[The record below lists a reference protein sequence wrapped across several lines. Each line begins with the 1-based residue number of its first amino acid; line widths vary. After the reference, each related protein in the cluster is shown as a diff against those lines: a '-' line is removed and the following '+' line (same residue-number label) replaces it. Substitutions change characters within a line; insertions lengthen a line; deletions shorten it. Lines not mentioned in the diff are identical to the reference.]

1 MEKLDSPKLSD
12 VKIED
17 RFWSRYIKLVRE
29 KMLPYQWEVLN
40 DRVNDAAKSHCI
52 ENFKIAAKE
61 STGKYYGMVFQD
73 TDVAKW
79 LEALA
84 YSLEGEKNGEL
95 EKEADEV
102 IDLIGRAQQQDGYL
116 DTYYT
121 IQEPLG
127 RWSNLREGHEFIY
140 CRAYDRGCSGILSG
154 YGEGQFF
161 KDRMQTGRLYL

>member
-79 LEALA
+79 LEAAAFTLA
-84 YSLEGEKNGEL
+84 SGGRDEMLESL
-95 EKEADEV
+95 ADET
-102 IDLIGRAQQQDGYL
+102 IKLIGKAQCPDGYL
-116 DTYYT
+116 NTYYT
-121 IQEPLG
+121 IQEPDR
-127 RWSNLREGHEFIY
+127 RWSNLKEGHE
-140 CRAYDRGCSGILSG
+140 
-154 YGEGQFF
+154 
-161 KDRMQTGRLYL
+161 LYLSLIHI

>member
-1 MEKLDSPKLSD
+1 MGKLDSPKLSD

-127 RWSNLREGHEFIY
+127 RWSNLREGHELYTAGHMIEAAA
-140 CRAYDRGCSGILSG
+140 AYYQATG
-154 YGEGQFF
+154 
-161 KDRMQTGRLYL
+161 KDSF